1 MKTNYILTFIA
12 AGAIGFAASCSGRAD
27 SSSDTTESASEA
39 SDSTVTRYVEPGLVD
54 ISGLEPLAVEDFKVD
69 ADAGTYSFVI
79 KPSNT
84 PAGKLKYFIT
94 DYSTG
99 ARRAV
104 EAEGGRFAD
113 IAPASKPAYVYVV
126 TVYDMV
132 DGAVAE
138 SASIDVAGVEEFPE
152 KLSVRPSAVDIK
164 IVIDGVLNTGDITKL
179 TDSPLCVTDPEVS
192 LASDPNVKRLSD
204 LIDIYTLG
212 GFSEYTI
219 KDMDFDDTNRVC
231 SLTITVK

>member
-12 AGAIGFAASCSGRAD
+12 VVAMGFAASCSGSAD
-27 SSSDTTESASEA
+27 NSADATESDSAA
-39 SDSTVTRYVEPGLVD
+39 PDSTVTRYVEPGLVD
-54 ISGLEPLAVEDFKVD
+54 ISGLEPLAVEDFKAD

-79 KPSNT
+79 KPSNP
-84 PAGKLKYFIT
+84 PAGKLKYFLT

-104 EAEGGRFAD
+104 EAEGGRFTD

-126 TVYDMV
+126 TVYDIV
-132 DGAVAE
+132 DGAVAD
-138 SASIDVAGVEEFPE
+138 SASVDVAGVEAFPE
-152 KLSVRPSAVDIK
+152 KLSARPSAADIK
-164 IVIDGVLNTGDITKL
+164 SVIDVVLNSGDITKL

-204 LIDIYTLG
+204 LIDLYILG

-219 KDMDFDDTNRVC
+219 KTMDFDDTNRVC